1 MKKRI
6 LAIVII
12 LALSFGLATAAL
24 AAANSIH
31 PTAILTESN
40 QTLSPNLLLPPSP
53 DPLLP
58 DGSTNPQVSALPG
71 GEAGNAPQ
79 SPSLLSDWDSS
90 RVNFPRVI
98 QDGSHYRMW
107 YDGQGNSA
115 WALGLAE
122 SSDGNTWTKS
132 ASNPVLKP
140 GASGSWDDFYRGQT
154 TILKEG
160 SLYKMWYSGGP
171 TSGSW
176 QTGYSTSTN
185 GVDWNIFSDYPV
197 LVGPVVAD

>member
-79 SPSLLSDWDSS
+79 SPSL
-90 RVNFPRVI
+90 
-98 QDGSHYRMW
+98 
-107 YDGQGNSA
+107 
-115 WALGLAE
+115 
-122 SSDGNTWTKS
+122 
-132 ASNPVLKP
+132 
-140 GASGSWDDFYRGQT
+140 
-154 TILKEG
+154 
-160 SLYKMWYSGGP
+160 
-171 TSGSW
+171 
-176 QTGYSTSTN
+176 
-185 GVDWNIFSDYPV
+185 
-197 LVGPVVAD
+197 